1 MRHQRSRVELQ
12 VERSRCSGN
21 AARVD
26 VDQIQSTAVYS
37 AVGSAA
43 EAGFKRAIE
52 IDAKYATAWQWYGV
66 YGIALGRLDEG
77 LNALRHATECDPLS
91 LMANTQLACG
101 LYLVRRYEEAK
112 QLCDLALEIDPN
124 CWPAHYFLGLTY
136 QQQNLFAQAVRELR
150 HAEELSNSN
159 SLAVAALAHVYGQA
173 GSQLDARKILLQL
186 QQGCSGYVSEWAVA
200 LVYAGLGESE
210 RALSALA
217 QSIAA
222 HSPQSA
228 MFMSGEPRLDGL
240 RSDPRFRQMQSV
252 LYGQASLG

>member
-1 MRHQRSRVELQ
+1 VRSA
-12 VERSRCSGN
+12 G
-21 AARVD
+21 ARTTLSA
-26 VDQIQSTAVYS
+26 IQAFYDRDW
-37 AVGSAA
+37 SAA

-150 HAEELSNSN
+150 HAEELSNGN
-159 SLAVAALAHVYGQA
+159 ALAVAALAHVYGQA

-186 QQGCSGYVSEWAVA
+186 HQGCSGYVSEWALA
-200 LVYAGLGESE
+200 LVYAGLGERE
-210 RALSALA
+210 PALSALA